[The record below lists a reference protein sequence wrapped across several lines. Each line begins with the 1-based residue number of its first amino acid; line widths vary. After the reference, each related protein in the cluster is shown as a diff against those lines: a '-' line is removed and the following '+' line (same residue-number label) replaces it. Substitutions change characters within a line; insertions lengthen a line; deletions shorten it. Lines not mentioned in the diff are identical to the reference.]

1 MKSYLKP
8 ILTFIAAA
16 SASIVISSAQT
27 MDLQECI
34 SQTLEHNYS
43 NKIVRGNL
51 EKAENDVTIS
61 PFMPI
66 VSASAGQTQSQIASS
81 YNAFSAGAALG
92 WRLFDG
98 LAMFNIH
105 DRNKVMRNQA
115 ELNLISNIENLV
127 YDVADRYY
135 SIITLQSRR
144 ETAKQSLAIS
154 EQRYSE
160 ALAKYQLGVLSGL
173 EMTMAKIDYNADS
186 SRLVTQTEAL
196 KVAYITLNKVMN
208 TDLSRTGYIN
218 DTIVLQP
225 KLDYSLLHRLI
236 MEQNVQLQLSR
247 LGQRISALDL
257 NLARAARSPFID
269 FNAGY
274 AYNVAGNRT
283 RAGFNLG
290 LSAGV
295 TLFNGL
301 ETNRK
306 IKNAKVDIRNSEL
319 SYLETENEILANFAE
334 QYEVYLSNLVLIGFE
349 TENAAAAK
357 LNVEIALERFRLG
370 SLSGVEFREI
380 QRSYLDAIDRKLVAI
395 YQAKASEISILRLAN
410 EIAN

>member
-257 NLARAARSPFID
+257 NLARAVRSPFID

-274 AYNVAGNRT
+274 AYNVAGNKT

>member
-34 SQTLEHNYS
+34 SQTLKHNYS

-66 VSASAGQTQSQIASS
+66 VSASAGQTQSQVASS